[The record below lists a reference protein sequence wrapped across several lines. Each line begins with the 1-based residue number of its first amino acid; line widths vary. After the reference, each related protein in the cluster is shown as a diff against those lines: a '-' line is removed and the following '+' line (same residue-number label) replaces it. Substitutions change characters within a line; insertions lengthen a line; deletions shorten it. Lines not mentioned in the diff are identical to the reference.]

1 MTGGEAANAHTN
13 AAANKMLRIDPR
25 GAICTQTAKLLT
37 AAGSQHVL
45 VQRTRKPPSPRG
57 QAAQVAAVA
66 NIGAKTVAADGFL
79 STLAGSM
86 ADSTTAESKP
96 SAREKIDEQ
105 LKSARENFSKSFSW
119 LKEKTKE
126 EAVKLRQ
133 KSTEQ
138 YYHLQKRLEH
148 MRTKE
153 DNIAALLGDG
163 RVVLLGTVYGSS
175 AVERIPRIVADVR
188 AASGSPT
195 GAASRQSG
203 GRATRATPD
212 GLHAAQ
218 RPDDPRAGA
227 RDAARGPQLAQ
238 WCY

>member
-1 MTGGEAANAHTN
+1 
-13 AAANKMLRIDPR
+13 
-25 GAICTQTAKLLT
+25 
-37 AAGSQHVL
+37 
-45 VQRTRKPPSPRG
+45 
-57 QAAQVAAVA
+57 
-66 NIGAKTVAADGFL
+66 
-79 STLAGSM
+79 M

-175 AVERIPRIVADVR
+175 AVEHPADRRR
-188 AASGSPT
+188 AC
-195 GAASRQSG
+195 GALLVHLPERL
-203 GRATRATPD
+203 RANRAD
-212 GLHAAQ
+212 ELHERRRMGLRAAQ